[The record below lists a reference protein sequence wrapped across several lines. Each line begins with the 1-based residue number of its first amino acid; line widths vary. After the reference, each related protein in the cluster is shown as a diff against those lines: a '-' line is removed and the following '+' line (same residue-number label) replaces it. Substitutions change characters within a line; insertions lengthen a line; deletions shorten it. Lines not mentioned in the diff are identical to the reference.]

1 MSKQVAEVFQYH
13 YQKRSK
19 KRNLTVRVI
28 TVIHYIRL
36 CKLFCVN
43 DFVTIFLTILK
54 YMFLPARGIG
64 QCWGATRAPSRVLH
78 KRRWGFP
85 IFFS

>member
-1 MSKQVAEVFQYH
+1 M
-13 YQKRSK
+13 K
-19 KRNLTVRVI
+19 KVNLGRQRGGMKPKM
-28 TVIHYIRL
+28 HEERL

-64 QCWGATRAPSRVLH
+64 QCWGATRAPSRVL
-78 KRRWGFP
+78 
-85 IFFS
+85 

>member
-28 TVIHYIRL
+28 TVIHYIM
-36 CKLFCVN
+36 KKTPN
-43 DFVTIFLTILK
+43 EAQDSIFKSNLVVK
-54 YMFLPARGIG
+54 ARE
-64 QCWGATRAPSRVLH
+64 
-78 KRRWGFP
+78 
-85 IFFS
+85 